1 MIKPFDTAEPV
12 RLFIRQTAGPVIVNA
27 GEPGTS
33 IVEIAGPNE
42 NDYNVSLKD
51 GLLTVEAPKSLILFA
66 LRETTITVTVP
77 AGSTVDISVGAGRV
91 ELVGAFGKGIVKT
104 GAGDVNID
112 QAAGNTKVQTGA
124 GSIRLGKVNA
134 PTQASLGAGN
144 ITVGDVAA
152 NLDVAFGPG
161 VFKVGRI
168 SRGNLTAKG
177 TAGDMTIGVAPGV
190 PTWTD
195 LHTIGRI
202 SSTLPPV
209 GTPAEGQDH
218 IELRLTTAVGSITL
232 LPA

>member
-1 MIKPFDTAEPV
+1 MIKSFDTAEPI
-12 RLFIRQTAGPVIVNA
+12 RLVIRQTAGPVIVTA
-27 GEPGTS
+27 GDPGTS
-33 IVEIAGPNE
+33 IVEVAGPSE
-42 NDYNVSLKD
+42 DDYCVSFKD
-51 GLLTVEAPKSLILFA
+51 DLLTVEAPRSLMLFKF
-66 LRETTITVTVP
+66 RETAITVTVP
-77 AGSTVDISVGAGRV
+77 AGSTVDIAAGAGRV
-91 ELVGAFGKGIVKT
+91 ELVGAFGKGTIKT
-104 GAGDVNID
+104 GAGDIHID

-124 GSIRLGKVNA
+124 GSVRLGKVSA
-134 PTQASLGAGN
+134 PTQVSLGAGN
-144 ITVGDVAA
+144 ITAEDVTA
-152 NLDVAFGPG
+152 NLDVTAGPG
-161 VFKVGRI
+161 VLKVTRI

-209 GTPAEGQDH
+209 GSPADGQDH